1 MQFRTMQVSGKESA
15 WGEEM
20 SQLVGGQEQAMTP
33 QEHQRQ
39 LVRAVVA
46 STIGT
51 SIEWYDYFLYGTMAA
66 LVFPSLFFPKSA
78 ALTGTLNSF
87 AIFFIGFAA
96 RPVGAWLFGTYG
108 DRIGRKA
115 TLIATLLL
123 MGFATFLIGVM
134 PTTSQIGLS
143 AAVILVILRTCQG
156 LGVGGEWGGSVLMS
170 MEWGSAKRKGFLASW
185 PQFGVP
191 VGLLISTIVVAAS
204 SAATGSNFLVWG
216 WRIPFLL
223 SIVLVGIGLYI
234 RLGIME
240 TPIFRAIVAEKRVE
254 ARPMVEVIKLN
265 WREIILS
272 ALLRLPE
279 QAPFY
284 VFTVFVYT
292 YGVTALKFQR
302 QFLVYAVSAA
312 ALISFV
318 AIPLFGHLSDRF
330 GRKPIYMIG
339 IALTAVWGFAYYGL
353 YSTAIPIIVFITI
366 MLSLIPH
373 DIQYGPQAAL
383 IAESFTGRLRYSGAS
398 LGYQLASVIA
408 GGPAPLIAVY
418 LFAQTNNPYS
428 ISFYILICCV
438 IGFAATALLKD
449 RSKFDHAREYE
460 EQDAQPPVVT
470 VPPLPRAA

>member
-1 MQFRTMQVSGKESA
+1 M
-15 WGEEM
+15 
-20 SQLVGGQEQAMTP
+20 VGGQEQAMTP

-143 AAVILVILRTCQG
+143 AAVILIILRTCQG

-204 SAATGSNFLVWG
+204 SAATGSNFVVWG

-254 ARPMVEVIKLN
+254 ARPMIEVIKLN

-353 YSTAIPIIVFITI
+353 YSTAIPIVVFITI

-418 LFAQTNNPYS
+418 LFAQTNSAYS
-428 ISFYILICCV
+428 ISFYILVCCV

-460 EQDAQPPVVT
+460 EQDVQPPGVT

>member
-1 MQFRTMQVSGKESA
+1 M
-15 WGEEM
+15 
-20 SQLVGGQEQAMTP
+20 
-33 QEHQRQ
+33 
-39 LVRAVVA
+39 A
-46 STIGT
+46 STVGT

-78 ALTGTLNSF
+78 PLTGTLNSF
-87 AIFFIGFAA
+87 AIFFVGFAA
-96 RPVGAWLFGTYG
+96 RPVGAWFFGTYG

-123 MGFATFLIGVM
+123 MGIATFLIGFM

-143 AAVILVILRTCQG
+143 AAVILTLLRTCQG
-156 LGVGGEWGGSVLMS
+156 LGVGGEWGGSVLMA
-170 MEWGSAKRKGFLASW
+170 MEWGSVKRKGLLASW

-191 VGLLISTIVVAAS
+191 VGLLTSTLVVAAS
-204 SAATGSNFLVWG
+204 SAATGPNFLVWG

-223 SIVLVGIGLYI
+223 SIVLVGVGLYI

-240 TPIFRAIVAEKRVE
+240 TPIFRTIVAEKRVE
-254 ARPMVEVIKLN
+254 SQPMIEAVKRN

-302 QFLVYAVSAA
+302 QFLVNAVSVA
-312 ALISFV
+312 ALIAFI

-330 GRKPIYMIG
+330 GRRRIYMIG
-339 IALTAVWGFAYYGL
+339 IGLTAVWGFAYFGL
-353 YSTAIPIIVFITI
+353 YTTAIPVVVFITI
-366 MLSLIPH
+366 MVSLIPH
-373 DIQYGPQAAL
+373 NIQYGPQAAL

-418 LFAQTNNPYS
+418 LFAQTKNPYS
-428 ISFYILICCV
+428 ISVYILVCCV

-449 RSKFDHAREYE
+449 RSKFDHGREYE
-460 EQDAQPPVVT
+460 EQELSPPAAT
-470 VPPLPRAA
+470 MPLLPRVA

>member
-1 MQFRTMQVSGKESA
+1 
-15 WGEEM
+15 M
-20 SQLVGGQEQAMTP
+20 SQLVGSQAQAMTP
-33 QEHQRQ
+33 QEHHRQ
-39 LVRAVVA
+39 MVRAVVA
-46 STIGT
+46 STVGT

-96 RPVGAWLFGTYG
+96 RPVGAWFFGTYG
-108 DRIGRKA
+108 DRMGRKV

-123 MGFATFLIGVM
+123 MGSATFLIGVM

-143 AAVILVILRTCQG
+143 AAVILTLLRTCQG

-170 MEWGSAKRKGFLASW
+170 MEWGSVKRKGFLASW

-191 VGLLISTIVVAAS
+191 VGLLTSTLVVAAS

-223 SIVLVGIGLYI
+223 SIVLVGVGLYI

-240 TPIFRAIVAEKRVE
+240 TPVFRTIVAEKRVE
-254 ARPMVEVIKLN
+254 ARPMIEAVKRN

-284 VFTVFVYT
+284 IFTVFVYT
-292 YGVTALKFQR
+292 YGVTALKFER
-302 QFLVYAVSAA
+302 QYLVYAVSAA
-312 ALISFV
+312 AVISFIS
-318 AIPLFGHLSDRF
+318 IPLFGHLSDRI
-330 GRKPIYMIG
+330 GRKTIYMIG
-339 IALTAVWGFAYYGL
+339 IAVMAVWGFAYFGL
-353 YSTAIPIIVFITI
+353 YSTAIPIVVFITI

-373 DIQYGPQAAL
+373 DMQYGPQAAL

-398 LGYQLASVIA
+398 MGYQLASVIA

-418 LFAQTNNPYS
+418 LFAQTKNPYS
-428 ISFYILICCV
+428 ISVYILICCV
-438 IGFAATALLKD
+438 IGLAATALLKD

-460 EQDAQPPVVT
+460 EQELPAPAIPL
-470 VPPLPRAA
+470 LPRVA

>member
-1 MQFRTMQVSGKESA
+1 M
-15 WGEEM
+15 
-20 SQLVGGQEQAMTP
+20 
-33 QEHQRQ
+33 
-39 LVRAVVA
+39 VRAVVA

-87 AIFFIGFAA
+87 AIFFVGFAA

-123 MGFATFLIGVM
+123 MGIATFLIGVM

-143 AAVILVILRTCQG
+143 AAVILIFLRTCQG

-240 TPIFRAIVAEKRVE
+240 TPIFRAIVAEKRIE
-254 ARPMVEVIKLN
+254 ARPMTEVIKLN

-284 VFTVFVYT
+284 IFTVFVYT
-292 YGVTALKFQR
+292 YGVTALKFDR
-302 QFLVYAVSAA
+302 QFLVYAVSVA

-318 AIPLFGHLSDRF
+318 AIPLSGHLSDRF

-339 IALTAVWGFAYYGL
+339 IGLTAVWGFAYYGL
-353 YSTAIPIIVFITI
+353 YSTAIPIVVFITI

-373 DIQYGPQAAL
+373 DVQYGPQAAL

-418 LFAQTNNPYS
+418 LFAQTKNPFS
-428 ISFYILICCV
+428 ISVYILICCV

-449 RSKFDHAREYE
+449 RSKYDHAQEYE
-460 EQDAQPPVVT
+460 EQELPQPEAAI
-470 VPPLPRAA
+470 PLEPRVA

>member
-1 MQFRTMQVSGKESA
+1 
-15 WGEEM
+15 
-20 SQLVGGQEQAMTP
+20 MTP

-143 AAVILVILRTCQG
+143 AAVILIVLRTCQG

-204 SAATGSNFLVWG
+204 SAATGSNFAVWG

-254 ARPMVEVIKLN
+254 ARPMIEVIKLN

-353 YSTAIPIIVFITI
+353 YSTAIPIVVFITI

-418 LFAQTNNPYS
+418 LFAQTNNAYS
-428 ISFYILICCV
+428 ISFYILVCCV

-460 EQDAQPPVVT
+460 EQDVQPPGVT

>member
-1 MQFRTMQVSGKESA
+1 M
-15 WGEEM
+15 
-20 SQLVGGQEQAMTP
+20 
-33 QEHQRQ
+33 
-39 LVRAVVA
+39 VRAVVA
-46 STIGT
+46 STVGT

-87 AIFFIGFAA
+87 GIFFIGFAA
-96 RPVGAWLFGTYG
+96 RPVGAWFFGTYG

-123 MGFATFLIGVM
+123 MGVATFLIGLM

-143 AAVILVILRTCQG
+143 AAVILTLLRTCQG

-170 MEWGSAKRKGFLASW
+170 MEWGSVKRKGFLASW

-191 VGLLISTIVVAAS
+191 VGLLTSTLVVAAS
-204 SAATGSNFLVWG
+204 SAATGANFLVWG

-223 SIVLVGIGLYI
+223 SIVLVGVGLYI

-240 TPIFRAIVAEKRVE
+240 TPIFRTIVAEKRVE
-254 ARPMVEVIKLN
+254 VRPMIEAVKRN

-284 VFTVFVYT
+284 IFTVFVYT

-302 QFLVYAVSAA
+302 QYLVYAVSAA
-312 ALISFV
+312 AVISFIS
-318 AIPLFGHLSDRF
+318 IPLFGHLSDRI
-330 GRKPIYMIG
+330 GRKTIYMIG
-339 IALTAVWGFAYYGL
+339 IAVMAVWGFAYFGL
-353 YSTAIPIIVFITI
+353 YSTAIPIVVFITI

-373 DIQYGPQAAL
+373 DMQYGPQAAL

-398 LGYQLASVIA
+398 MGYQLASVIA

-418 LFAQTNNPYS
+418 LFAQTKNPYS
-428 ISFYILICCV
+428 ISVYILICCV

-449 RSKFDHAREYE
+449 RSKFDHGREYE
-460 EQDAQPPVVT
+460 EQELSPPAAT
-470 VPPLPRAA
+470 MPLLPRVA

>member
-1 MQFRTMQVSGKESA
+1 
-15 WGEEM
+15 
-20 SQLVGGQEQAMTP
+20 MTP
-33 QEHQRQ
+33 EEHHRQ

-96 RPVGAWLFGTYG
+96 RPVGAWVFGTYG

-143 AAVILVILRTCQG
+143 AAVILIVLRTCQG

-223 SIVLVGIGLYI
+223 SVVLVGIGLYI

-240 TPIFRAIVAEKRVE
+240 TPIFRAIVAEKRIE
-254 ARPMVEVIKLN
+254 ARPMTEVIKLN

-302 QFLVYAVSAA
+302 QFLVYAVSVA

-339 IALTAVWGFAYYGL
+339 IGLTAAWGFAYYGL
-353 YSTAIPIIVFITI
+353 YSTAIPIVVFITI
-366 MLSLIPH
+366 MVSLIPH

-418 LFAQTNNPYS
+418 LFARTNSPFS

-438 IGFAATALLKD
+438 IGLAATALLKD

-460 EQDAQPPVVT
+460 EQDLPRPVAAIPVR
-470 VPPLPRAA
+470 PRAA